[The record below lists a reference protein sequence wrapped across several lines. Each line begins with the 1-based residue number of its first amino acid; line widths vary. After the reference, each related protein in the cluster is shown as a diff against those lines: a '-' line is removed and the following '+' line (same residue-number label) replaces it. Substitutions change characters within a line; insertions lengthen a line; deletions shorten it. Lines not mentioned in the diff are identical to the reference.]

1 MRMTFAEA
9 CIDAIAGEMRDD
21 DRVFVMGQDVGR
33 FGGPLRSTDGLHEAF
48 GDKRVI
54 DMPMS
59 ESAIMGAA
67 IGAALEGKRPIVE
80 LMFLEFLPL
89 IMQQLVDGGAMHYY
103 SGGAAKIPVVVRA
116 KFGVG
121 PFHGHAY
128 DFHSWAT
135 HVPGVKV
142 VAPATP
148 GDAKGLM
155 TAAIRDPNPVLF
167 IEHMGLYHSVREE
180 IASDPFTIPIGKARV
195 AREGSDITLI
205 AYGFMVRKALQLAKT
220 LEARGISAHILD
232 LRTIAPLDE
241 PAIADAVARTG
252 RVVILSEAILP
263 GGSHHTIAGYIAQ
276 NCFADLRGPVQISC
290 PPAVPVPFH
299 RALEKAYLPD
309 EADMMDAIERTG
321 LRVDQR

>member
-9 CIDAIAGEMRDD
+9 CIAAIRSEMQTD
-21 DRVFVMGQDVGR
+21 DRVFVMGQDVGQ
-33 FGGPLRSTDGLHEAF
+33 FGGPLRSTAGLHQAF
-48 GDKRVI
+48 GDSRVI

-59 ESAIMGAA
+59 ESAMVGAA
-67 IGAALEGKRPIVE
+67 IGAALDGKRPIVD

-89 IMQQLVDGGAMHYY
+89 VMQQLVDSGAMHYY
-103 SGGAAKIPVVVRA
+103 SGGAASVPIVVRA

-135 HVPGVKV
+135 NVPGVKV

-148 GDAKGLM
+148 SDAMGLM

-167 IEHMGLYHSVREE
+167 LEHMGLYHSAREE
-180 IASDPFTIPIGKARV
+180 IGSASPDVPIGKARLV
-195 AREGSDITLI
+195 RAGTDVTII
-205 AYGFMVRKALQLAKT
+205 AYGFMVRKAMQLART

-241 PAIADAVARTG
+241 QALADAAAQTG
-252 RVVILSEAILP
+252 RVVILSEAVSA
-263 GGSHHTIAGYIAQ
+263 GGSHHTIAGWIAQ
-276 NCFADLRGPVQISC
+276 HCFDVLRGPIQICC
-290 PPAVPVPFH
+290 PPQVPVPFH
-299 RALEKAYLPD
+299 RELEKAYMPD
-309 EADMMDAIERTG
+309 EADMLAAIGRTG
-321 LRVDQR
+321 IALD